1 MQKVATVGCC
11 VEARVE
17 VQENSLSP
25 QKHMIRG
32 AGKFTVLI
40 YVHSGIDATEKDL
53 SRY

>member
-1 MQKVATVGCC
+1 MQKVGTAGCC

-25 QKHMIRG
+25 KKHMIRG

-40 YVHSGIDATEKDL
+40 YVHSGIDVTEKDL